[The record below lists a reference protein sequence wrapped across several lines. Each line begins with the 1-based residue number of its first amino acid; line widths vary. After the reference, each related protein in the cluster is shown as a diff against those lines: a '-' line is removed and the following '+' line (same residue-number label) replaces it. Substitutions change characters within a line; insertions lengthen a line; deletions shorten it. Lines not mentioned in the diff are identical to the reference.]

1 MNDENKNDFNE
12 QLAYMDQHDKQVF
25 VGQIVEGEIISL
37 KEKEM
42 CIRDRYKADAIL
54 PLKEATFDEN
64 SNLND
69 IFAIGDRIKAKVISR
84 KNEDGYVVLSTI
96 ELEREN
102 AYNYLKEA
110 VNNGESVNVVV
121 KEAVN
126 GGLVAS
132 YKGVRIF
139 IPASH
144 IELHHVNDLSS
155 YVGKK
160 LNVQIVEFDDS
171 KRNVRIIGSRRELLK
186 AERDRI
192 EEEAWASLEIGMVV
206 EGEVK
211 RLTSF
216 GAFVEV
222 KGIDGLLHV
231 SEMSWARVTKPSS
244 VVKVGDKITVK
255 IIDLDKESKKLSFSI
270 KALQE
275 DPWNNVEL
283 KYPIDS
289 VVLGK
294 VVRFASFGAFV
305 ELEPGIDALVHISE
319 ISHKRINTPA
329 DALTIGQEVKAKII
343 DVDIENKKIG
353 LSIKAVD

>member
-1 MNDENKNDFNE
+1 MMDENKNDFNE
-12 QLAYMDQHDKQVF
+12 QLAYMDEHDKQLY
-25 VGQIVEGEIISL
+25 VGQVVEGEIISL
-37 KEKEM
+37 KEKEAFLN
-42 CIRDRYKADAIL
+42 IGYKADAIL

-64 SNLND
+64 ANLKD
-69 IFAIGDRIKAKVISR
+69 IFSVGDHIEAKVISR

-96 ELEREN
+96 ELERES
-102 AYNYLKEA
+102 AYHYIKEA
-110 VNNGESVNVVV
+110 HKNNSVVEVTV
-121 KEAVN
+121 KEAVK
-126 GGLVAS
+126 GGLVAM

-144 IELHHVNDLSS
+144 IELHAVSDLSS
-155 YVGKK
+155 YVGKILK
-160 LNVQIVEFDDS
+160 VQIIEYDNS
-171 KRNVRIIGSRRELLK
+171 KRNVRIVGSRRELLK
-186 AERDRI
+186 AEKARI
-192 EEEAWASLEIGMVV
+192 EEEAWASFEKGMVV

-244 VVKVGDKITVK
+244 IVKVGDKVTVK
-255 IIDLDKESKKLSFSI
+255 IIDLDKESEKLSLSI

-283 KYPIDS
+283 KYPVDS

-343 DVDIENKKIG
+343 DVDIENRKIG